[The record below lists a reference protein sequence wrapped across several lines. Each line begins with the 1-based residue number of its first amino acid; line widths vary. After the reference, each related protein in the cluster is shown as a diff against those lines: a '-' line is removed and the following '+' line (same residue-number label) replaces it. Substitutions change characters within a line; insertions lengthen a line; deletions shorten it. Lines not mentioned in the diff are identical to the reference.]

1 MNADYSKL
9 AEGYEAS
16 QIGYSPEVYAVLA
29 ENGLNVSGAILDLA
43 CGTGLASEPLAKAG
57 AKITG
62 VDTSDEM
69 LEYAR
74 ARMPGQTWQ
83 RGDAANLEF
92 ADDTFD
98 AAICAQA
105 FHWFDRPQAMRE
117 MIRVVKPGG
126 VLGIWWKHLM
136 GDDPVKILRD
146 QAARDLGKEPPSGGL
161 QGGFIEFYS
170 SPLLDHALRVV
181 PWRFA
186 TTVERLVASERASGA
201 VAAAFGSSAE
211 AYLERLEAALQQ
223 QYGGAEAVSVGY
235 LQFVYTGKKP

>member
-1 MNADYSKL
+1 MSADYSKL
-9 AEGYEAS
+9 AEGFEAS
-16 QIGYSPEVYAVLA
+16 QIGYSSDLYAVLA
-29 ENGLNVSGAILDLA
+29 ENGLKTTGAILDVA

-62 VDTSDEM
+62 IDASDEM

-83 RGDAANLEF
+83 TGDAANLEF
-92 ADDTFD
+92 SDNAFD

-105 FHWFDRPQAMRE
+105 FHWFDRPAAMRE

-126 VLGIWWKHLM
+126 VVAVWWKHLM
-136 GDDPVKILRD
+136 SDDPVKLLRD
-146 QAARDLGKEPPSGGL
+146 RTAKELGKEPPAAGL
-161 QGGFIEFYS
+161 QGGFVEFYS

-186 TTVERLVASERASGA
+186 TTVEKLIASERASGS
-201 VAAAFGSSAE
+201 VAAAYGADAPEYF
-211 AYLERLEAALQQ
+211 ERLASALHA